1 MTARR
6 RLLAAVSAGVAVAS
20 LTGCERPA
28 PIVTVVSGT
37 TSEWKEADVYCFEG
51 QAAGSEDCAER
62 AEGPVELKVSP
73 GQQVGV
79 DVSKAVRE
87 RGWFI
92 QLSSLTGEGE
102 PQQSEV
108 FDDQHY
114 FAFTAPALSS
124 AGLRLTIN
132 TIGPEGQAGPPSG
145 TWTFDLVP
153 EDAPAEPEA
162 S

>member
-28 PIVTVVSGT
+28 PIVSVVSGT
-37 TSEWKEADVYCFEG
+37 NSEWKEADLFCFEG
-51 QAAGSEDCAER
+51 QAFESGECPTRD
-62 AEGPVELKVSP
+62 EGPTRLPVSP

-79 DVSKAVRE
+79 DVSKAVVE

-92 QLSSLTGEGE
+92 ELSAPGGDGEA
-102 PQQSEV
+102 QQSEV

-114 FAFTAPALSS
+114 FAFTAPQLTEQ
-124 AGLRLTIN
+124 GLRLTIRSV
-132 TIGPEGQAGPPSG
+132 GEQGEGGPPSG
-145 TWTFDLVP
+145 EWTFDLVP
-153 EDAPAEPEA
+153 G
-162 S
+162 